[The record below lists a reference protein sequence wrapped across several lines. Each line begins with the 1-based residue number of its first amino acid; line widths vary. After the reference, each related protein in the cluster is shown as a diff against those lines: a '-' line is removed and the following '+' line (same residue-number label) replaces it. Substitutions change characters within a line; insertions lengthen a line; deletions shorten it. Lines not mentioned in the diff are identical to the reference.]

1 MSIDSPVYRLALGVH
16 LVAGTLALLA
26 FWGAALLRKGS
37 RPHRLTGRVYL
48 LGMLGVILSGPPL
61 VFALLERGQPVSA
74 GFLGYLLVLVST
86 SCWSAWRAIRDR
98 GDRQRYFG
106 GMLWSLHGLSA
117 ASGLAMVIAGVGI
130 GSPLLAVFGSIGVVG
145 LIGTLRA
152 WRRAPATPNW
162 WLREHYGAMVGNGVA
177 THIAFFSIGLRN
189 AFPGVD
195 PLIVT
200 NLAWFLPLVASL
212 LAGVYLNRRYGR
224 PPATRATPPYGQRL
238 PA

>member
-1 MSIDSPVYRLALGVH
+1 MDVDSPLTRVALVIH
-16 LVAGTLALLA
+16 LIAGTLALLA
-26 FWGAALLRKGS
+26 FWSAALLRKGG
-37 RPHRLTGRVYL
+37 RPHRFAGRVYL
-48 LGMLGVILSGPPL
+48 VGMLGVILSGPPL
-61 VFALLERGQPVSA
+61 VFALLDRGQPVIA

-98 GDRQRYFG
+98 ADRRRYFG

-117 ASGLAMVIAGVGI
+117 ASGLAMVIAGLGI
-130 GSPLLAVFGSIGVVG
+130 GSPLLAVFGSIGVIG

-152 WRRAPATPNW
+152 WRQASGRPNW

-195 PLIVT
+195 PAIMT
-200 NLAWFLPLVASL
+200 NLAWFLPLIAALV
-212 LAGVYLNRRYGR
+212 AGVYLDRRYGR
-224 PPATRATPPYGQRL
+224 PAPSRPL
-238 PA
+238 PAAGQHLPG